1 MRLPF
6 RRRGSSR
13 RRPLASTPS
22 IAASLLAAAA
32 LAPQAATA
40 ISFTPAPQP
49 NLDLSQLGRVAL
61 AGDFTGISLY
71 QFEEQNE
78 QPFSTNGSEALLA
91 RMPNG
96 AFAPIVKTDATI
108 RTMCPFINNGA
119 MAGVVVG
126 GNFTSLGTMQSA
138 AIALFNPNTS
148 QVTPLSGLSGEVN
161 SILCDPDSN
170 TVYVG
175 GNFVGANSTNAIAWV
190 GTQGW
195 TNLPFAGFNGP
206 VTSITKASNG
216 HIIFGGSFTGLGNA
230 STPTISDGQV
240 INLSSATI
248 TSGSSTEAQ
257 GFSDPKNIVC
267 KTGVADGAGNTWL
280 LRDQSP
286 GFWRASFGF
295 GFRPTKLRLWNTHQ
309 DGRGTKTWRFT
320 ALPINGIMNFTYI
333 DPATNR
339 NASCTSECPLS
350 NDKAVPFQDFRFV
363 NVIGMNEFRIDIS
376 DWYGSGGGLN
386 GVELFEDDIFA
397 YAINDFNEPACAN
410 SAFASAATSTG
421 PWTVTPSHQSTSQ
434 YLTAQLSGPIT
445 NTSAS
450 IVFSPDIKETGK
462 YAISLYTPGCLQD
475 NTCSS
480 RGQVLVSGQMT
491 ADGGPNGTINPKRIP
506 TYQTNNFDKYDQ
518 IYTGYIDAS
527 SSSFRPR
534 VTMTP
539 LEGQSLTSMTFV
551 AQKVGFTLVES
562 TGGLNGLFEYDPT
575 QAAVNT
581 SEFANSVFDKTGSSF
596 TAGSAVNVLA
606 TSGDVTYVGGN
617 FSSDTAKNI
626 LAINSKDS
634 STRALDGGLNGE
646 VMAMYLNGTNLFVG
660 GSFSGTRDGSTQGL
674 KNVAV
679 YDTSKNS
686 WGPLGA
692 GVDGRVRK
700 VVPLTMNITGTS
712 PEVVISITGDFNELS
727 AFGSNPA
734 VAANG
739 FGVWVPSQGNWLRN
753 LQLPVGSVDGILSSA
768 ILTVPGGDALYGG
781 SVSSSALG
789 SNGAVT
795 LDNTLG
801 RLPVAIQ
808 ASTPSTGL
816 SKRASLF
823 NSSLSGVVTGTF
835 DLNNNRNI
843 TILAGHF
850 TAKATN
856 GSTINNLL
864 FINAT
869 NDNNTVTG
877 LGPQVSEHS
886 TFVAVAVQ
894 GDNLFAGGNVSGTV
908 NGATV
913 RGLVSFNLATNSFNS
928 QPPALSGGDTTVSA
942 IAVRPSTAD
951 FYVGGSFRSAGS
963 LQCPG
968 VCVFSTASGQWN
980 PPGQNL
986 DGSVNCLMWASDSKL
1001 IAGGNLTV
1009 NNTAA
1014 TNLAVYDPSKTTW
1027 DSFPDASELPGPVDV
1042 LTAASSDGNQ
1052 VWVAGTSSS
1061 NGSVYLMKHDGS
1073 KWTSAGESL
1082 LPGTNIRGL
1091 QILSLTKNHD
1101 STPIVDANQALLL
1114 TGSIV
1119 LPAFGSASAVLF
1131 NGTTFEPFALTTN
1144 AGSSA
1149 GSLAHMFSERQNFF
1163 SSDEHH
1169 LALGFVVLI
1178 GLAVALGLILLIV
1191 VAGIF
1196 LDRLRKKREGYIPA
1210 PTSMYDRGS
1219 GMARI
1224 PPEQLF
1230 GDVGRG
1236 GAQRP
1241 QL

>member
-13 RRPLASTPS
+13 RRPLISTPS
-22 IAASLLAAAA
+22 IASLLAIAA
-32 LAPQAATA
+32 LAPQTATA

-108 RTMCPFINNGA
+108 RTMCSFINNGA
-119 MAGVVVG
+119 MAGVVMG
-126 GNFTSLGTMQSA
+126 GNFTSLGNMQST

-148 QVTPLSGLSGEVN
+148 QITPLAGLSGEVN
-161 SILCDPDSN
+161 SILCDPDSS

-190 GTQGW
+190 GTAGW

-206 VTSITKASNG
+206 VTSINKASNG

-230 STPTISDGQV
+230 STPSKPDGQI

-248 TSGSSTEAQ
+248 TSGSSSSAQ

-267 KTGVADGAGNTWL
+267 KTGGADGAGNTWL
-280 LRDQSP
+280 LSDQSP
-286 GFWRASFGF
+286 GFWQASFGF
-295 GFRPTKLRLWNTHQ
+295 GFQPTKLRLWNTHQ

-320 ALPINGIMNFTYI
+320 AMPINGIMNFTYI
-333 DPATNR
+333 DPASGR

-350 NDKAVPFQDFRFV
+350 DDKTVQFQDFHFV

-376 DWYGSGGGLN
+376 DWYGNGGGLD
-386 GVELFEDDIFA
+386 GVELFENDIFA

-410 SAFASAATSTG
+410 LPFGSAATSTG
-421 PWTVTPSHQSTSQ
+421 PWDVTPSHQSTSQ

-445 NTSAS
+445 ASSAS
-450 IVFSPDIKETGK
+450 IVFSPDIKESGHYTV
-462 YAISLYTPGCLQD
+462 SLYTPGCLQD

-480 RGQVLVSGQMT
+480 RGQVVISGQMT
-491 ADGGPNGTINPKRIP
+491 ASGINTTIDSTKSSI
-506 TYQTNNFDKYDQ
+506 YQTNNFDKYDQ
-518 IYTGYIDAS
+518 IYSGLVDAS
-527 SSSFRPR
+527 STSFRPR
-534 VTMTP
+534 VTITP
-539 LEGQSLTSMTFV
+539 LAGQSLTNMTFV
-551 AQKVGFTLVES
+551 AQKVGFTLGKS

-575 QAAVNT
+575 QAVVNT
-581 SEFANSVFDKTGSSF
+581 SDFGTSVFDKTGASF
-596 TAGSAVNVLA
+596 TAGSAVNALA
-606 TSGDVTYVGGN
+606 TSGDTTYVGGN
-617 FSSDTAKNI
+617 FSSDSVKNI
-626 LAINSKDS
+626 VAINSKDS
-634 STRALDGGLNGE
+634 STHALDGGLNGE
-646 VMAMYLNGTNLFVG
+646 VLSMYLNGTNLFVG
-660 GSFSGTRDGSTQGL
+660 GEFSGTRDNSTQGL
-674 KNVAV
+674 NNFAV
-679 YDTSKNS
+679 YDTSKNAWS
-686 WGPLGA
+686 PLGA
-692 GVDGRVRK
+692 GVNGRVRK
-700 VVPLTMNITGTS
+700 VVPLTMNITGTT
-712 PEVVISITGDFNELS
+712 PEVVISVTGDFKELS

-753 LQLPVGSVDGILSSA
+753 LQLPVGSIDGILSSS

-781 SVSSSALG
+781 SVTSSALG
-789 SNGAVT
+789 SDGAVT
-795 LDNTLG
+795 LSNTLG
-801 RLPVAIQ
+801 RLPVDIQ
-808 ASTPSTGL
+808 SSTSTTGGL
-816 SKRASLF
+816 GKRASLF

-843 TILAGHF
+843 TILGGHF
-850 TAKATN
+850 TARATN

-869 NDNNTVTG
+869 NNNTVTG
-877 LGPQVSEHS
+877 FGSEISEDS
-886 TFVAVAVQ
+886 TFVALAVQ
-894 GDNLFAGGNVSGTV
+894 GDNLFAGGNVTGTA
-908 NGATV
+908 NGDNV
-913 RGLVSFNLATNSFNS
+913 RGLVYYNLATSSFNA

-968 VCVFSTASGQWN
+968 VCVFSATSGQWN

-986 DGSVNCLMWASDSKL
+986 EGSVNCLMWASDSKL
-1001 IAGGNLTV
+1001 IAGGNLTI
-1009 NNTAA
+1009 NSTAS
-1014 TNLAVYDPSKTTW
+1014 TNLAVFDATKTAW
-1027 DSFPDASELPGPVDV
+1027 DSFPSASELPGPVDV
-1042 LTAASSDGNQ
+1042 LTAASGDGTE
-1052 VWVAGTSSS
+1052 VWVAGTSA
-1061 NGSVYLMKHDGS
+1061 NGSVYLMKYDGS
-1073 KWTSAGESL
+1073 KWNSAGQTL

-1091 QILSLTKNHD
+1091 QVLSLTTSHD
-1101 STPIVDANQALLL
+1101 STAIVDANQALLL

-1119 LPAFGSASAVLF
+1119 LPTFGSASAVLF
-1131 NGTTFEPFALTTN
+1131 NGTAFTPFALTTN
-1144 AGSSA
+1144 AGNSA

-1163 SSDEHH
+1163 SSNEHH

-1178 GLAVALGLILLIV
+1178 GLAIALGLILLLV
-1191 VAGIF
+1191 LAGLF
-1196 LDRLRKKREGYIPA
+1196 LDRLRKKREGYMPA

-1230 GDVGRG
+1230 GEVGRG
-1236 GAQRP
+1236 AAQRP

>member
-1 MRLPF
+1 V
-6 RRRGSSR
+6 
-13 RRPLASTPS
+13 
-22 IAASLLAAAA
+22 AAL
-32 LAPQAATA
+32 LAPQITTA
-40 ISFTPAPQP
+40 INFTPAPQP
-49 NLDLSQLGRVAL
+49 NIDLSQLGRVAL

-108 RTMCPFINNGA
+108 RTMCSFINQGA
-119 MAGVVVG
+119 MAGVVMG
-126 GNFTSLGTMQSA
+126 GNFTSLGNMQST

-148 QVTPLSGLSGEVN
+148 QITPLSGLSGEVN
-161 SILCDPDSN
+161 SILCDPGSS

-175 GNFVGANSTNAIAWV
+175 GSFVGANSTNAIAWV

-216 HIIFGGSFTGLGNA
+216 RIIFGGSFTGLGNT
-230 STPTISDGQV
+230 STPSKPDGQI

-248 TSGSSTEAQ
+248 TAGSSTGAQ
-257 GFSDPKNIVC
+257 GFSDPKNILC
-267 KTGVADGAGNTWL
+267 KTGGADGAGNTWL
-280 LRDQSP
+280 VRDQSP
-286 GFWRASFGF
+286 GFWQASFGF

-320 ALPINGIMNFTYI
+320 ALPIKGIMNFTYI
-333 DPATNR
+333 DPVTNR

-350 NDKAVPFQDFRFV
+350 DDPSLPFQDFHFV

-376 DWYGSGGGLN
+376 DWYGNGAGLN
-386 GVELFEDDIFA
+386 GIELFEDDIFS
-397 YAINDFNEPACAN
+397 YAINDFNEPPCAN
-410 SAFASAATSTG
+410 LAFASMATTTG
-421 PWTVTPSHQSTSQ
+421 PWSVTPSHQSTSQ

-450 IVFSPDIKETGK
+450 IVFSADIKESGK
-462 YAISLYTPGCLQD
+462 YIISLYTPGCLQD
-475 NTCSS
+475 NTCTS

-491 ADGGPNGTINPKRIP
+491 AVGGPNSTINPNLTPI
-506 TYQTNNFDKYDQ
+506 YQTNNYDKYDQ
-518 IYTGYIDAS
+518 IYNGHVDAAS
-527 SSSFRPR
+527 DSFRPR
-534 VTMTP
+534 VTITP
-539 LEGQSLTSMTFV
+539 VAGQSLSSMTFV
-551 AQKVGFTLVES
+551 AQKVGFTLTES

-575 QAAVNT
+575 QAVVNT
-581 SEFANSVFDKTGSSF
+581 GDFTASIFDKTGAAF
-596 TAGSAVNVLA
+596 TPGSAVNALA

-626 LAINSKDS
+626 VAINSKDS
-634 STRALDGGLNGE
+634 SVRALDGGLNGE
-646 VMAMYLNGTNLFVG
+646 VHSIHLNGTNLFVG
-660 GSFSGTRDGSTQGL
+660 GRFNSTRDGSAKNL
-674 KNVAV
+674 NNVAV
-679 YDTSKNS
+679 YDTSKNTWS
-686 WGPLGA
+686 ALGA

-700 VVPLTMNITGTS
+700 VVPLTMNITGTF
-712 PEVVISITGDFNELS
+712 PEVVISVTGDFKELV

-753 LQLPVGSVDGILSSA
+753 LRLPVGSIDGILSSA

-781 SVSSSALG
+781 SVSSAALG
-789 SNGAVT
+789 TNGAVT

-801 RLPVAIQ
+801 RLPIDIQ
-808 ASTPSTGL
+808 PSTPSSGL

-823 NSSLSGVVTGTF
+823 NSSLSGVITGAF

-843 TILAGHF
+843 TILGGHF

-856 GSTINNLL
+856 GSSINNLL

-869 NDNNTVTG
+869 NNNTVSG
-877 LGPQVSEHS
+877 LGPQVLEDA
-886 TFVAVAVQ
+886 TFVAMAVQ
-894 GDNLFAGGNVSGTV
+894 GDNLFAGGNVTGTV
-908 NGATV
+908 NGAAV
-913 RGLVSFNLATNSFNS
+913 RGLVSYNLATDSFNS
-928 QPPALSGGDTTVSA
+928 QPPALSGGDVTVSA

-968 VCVFSTASGQWN
+968 VCVFSTVSGQWN
-980 PPGQNL
+980 PAGQNL
-986 DGSVNCLMWASDSKL
+986 DGTVNCLMWAGDSKL
-1001 IAGGNLTV
+1001 IAGGNITI

-1027 DSFPDASELPGPVDV
+1027 DSFPGSNQLPGPVDV
-1042 LTAASSDGNQ
+1042 LTAASGDGKQ

-1061 NGSVYLMKHDGS
+1061 NGSVYLMKYDGS
-1073 KWTSAGESL
+1073 NWNSAGHTL

-1091 QILSLTKNHD
+1091 QILSLTRNHD
-1101 STPIVDANQALLL
+1101 STPVVDGNQALLL

-1119 LPAFGSASAVLF
+1119 LPTFGSASAVLF
-1131 NGTTFEPFALTTN
+1131 NGTAFEPFALTTN
-1144 AGSSA
+1144 AGNTA

-1163 SSDEHH
+1163 TSKDHH

-1178 GLAVALGLILLIV
+1178 GLAIALGLILLIV
-1191 VAGIF
+1191 MAGIF

-1236 GAQRP
+1236 ATARP

>member
-1 MRLPF
+1 
-6 RRRGSSR
+6 
-13 RRPLASTPS
+13 
-22 IAASLLAAAA
+22 
-32 LAPQAATA
+32 
-40 ISFTPAPQP
+40 
-49 NLDLSQLGRVAL
+49 VL

-71 QFEEQNE
+71 QFEEQHE
-78 QPFSTNGSEALLA
+78 TPFSTNGSEALLA

-108 RTMCPFINNGA
+108 RTMCSFIKNGA
-119 MAGVVVG
+119 MAGVVMG
-126 GNFTSLGTMQSA
+126 GNFTSLGNMQST

-148 QVTPLSGLSGEVN
+148 QITPLSGLSGEVN
-161 SILCDPDSN
+161 SILCDPDSS

-175 GNFVGANSTNAIAWV
+175 GSFVGANSTNAIAWV

-216 HIIFGGSFTGLGNA
+216 HVIFGGSFTGLGNA
-230 STPTISDGQV
+230 STPSKPDGQI
-240 INLSSATI
+240 INLSSGTI
-248 TSGSSTEAQ
+248 TSGSSSGIQ
-257 GFSDPKNIVC
+257 GFSDPKNILC
-267 KTGVADGAGNTWL
+267 KTGGADSAGNTWL

-286 GFWRASFGF
+286 GFWQASFGF

-333 DPATNR
+333 DPSTGR

-350 NDKAVPFQDFRFV
+350 NDKSVQFQDFHFV

-376 DWYGSGGGLN
+376 DWYGSGGGLD
-386 GVELFEDDIFA
+386 GVELFENDIFA
-397 YAINDFNEPACAN
+397 YAINDFNEPSCAN
-410 SAFASAATSTG
+410 LAFASTATATG
-421 PWTVTPSHQSTSQ
+421 PWVVTPSHESTSQ

-445 NTSAS
+445 SSSAS
-450 IVFSPDIKETGK
+450 IVFSPDIKEAGK
-462 YAISLYTPGCLQD
+462 YSVSVYTPGCLQD

-480 RGQVLVSGQMT
+480 RGQVLISGQMT
-491 ADGGPNGTINPKRIP
+491 ADGGPDGTVNPTR
-506 TYQTNNFDKYDQ
+506 TSVYQTNNFDKYDSV
-518 IYTGYIDAS
+518 YTGHVDVAS
-527 SSSFRPR
+527 GSFRPR
-534 VTMTP
+534 VTITP
-539 LEGQSLTSMTFV
+539 LEGQSLTNMTFV
-551 AQKVGFTLVES
+551 AQRVGFTLIES

-575 QAAVNT
+575 QAVVNT
-581 SEFANSVFDKTGSSF
+581 SDFGTSVFDKTGSSF
-596 TAGSAVNVLA
+596 TAGSAVNALA
-606 TSGDVTYVGGN
+606 TSGDVTYAGGN
-617 FSSDTAKNI
+617 FSSDTANNVV
-626 LAINSKDS
+626 AINSKDS
-634 STRALDGGLNGE
+634 STHALDGGLNGQ
-646 VMAMYLNGTNLFVG
+646 VLSMYLNGTKLFVG
-660 GSFSGTRDGSTQGL
+660 GSFSGTRDNSIQGVS
-674 KNVAV
+674 NVAV

-686 WGPLGA
+686 WSPLGA
-692 GVDGRVRK
+692 GVNGRVRK

-712 PEVVISITGDFNELS
+712 PEVVISVTGDFKELS

-734 VAANG
+734 VAADG

-753 LQLPVGSVDGILSSA
+753 LQLPVGSIDGILSSA
-768 ILTVPGGDALYGG
+768 ILAVPGADALYGG
-781 SVSSSALG
+781 SVSSATLG
-789 SNGAVT
+789 STGAAT

-801 RLPVAIQ
+801 RLPINIQ
-808 ASTPSTGL
+808 ASNPTSSGL

-843 TILAGHF
+843 TILGGHF
-850 TAKATN
+850 TARATN

-869 NDNNTVTG
+869 NNNTVTG
-877 LGPQVSEHS
+877 LGPGISEDS
-886 TFVAVAVQ
+886 TFVALAVQ
-894 GDNLFAGGNVSGTV
+894 GDNLFAGGNVTGEV
-908 NGATV
+908 NGADV
-913 RGLVSFNLATNSFNS
+913 RGLVSYNLATNSFNS

-968 VCVFSTASGQWN
+968 VCIFSTTSGQWN

-1009 NNTAA
+1009 NNTAS
-1014 TNLAVYDPSKTTW
+1014 TNLAVYDTAKTTW
-1027 DSFPDASELPGPVDV
+1027 NSFPGASELPGPVDV
-1042 LTAASSDGNQ
+1042 LTAASGDGNQ
-1052 VWVAGTSSS
+1052 VWAAGTSSN
-1061 NGSVYLMKHDGS
+1061 NGSVYLMKYDGS
-1073 KWTSAGESL
+1073 KWTSAGNTL

-1091 QILSLTKNHD
+1091 QILSLTKSHD
-1101 STPIVDANQALLL
+1101 STPIIDANQALLL

-1131 NGTTFEPFALTTN
+1131 NGTTFEPFALTTGTDN
-1144 AGSSA
+1144 SV
-1149 GSLAHMFSERQNFF
+1149 GSLSHMFSERQNFF
-1163 SSDEHH
+1163 SSNQHH

-1178 GLAVALGLILLIV
+1178 GLAIALGLILLLV
-1191 VAGIF
+1191 LAGLF

-1210 PTSMYDRGS
+1210 PTSMYDRGG

-1230 GDVGRG
+1230 GEVGRG
-1236 GAQRP
+1236 AGQRE